1 MKKVE
6 LTKPYIQVNA
16 GTKDN
21 PDYKTTGDVVELTNE
36 AAEKMIKAGY
46 GKEVKETK
54 SNAKEGQS

>member
-6 LTKPYIQVNA
+6 LTKRDIQVNV

-21 PDYKTTGDVVELTNE
+21 PDYKTAGDTVELTNE
-36 AAEKMIKAGY
+36 SAAKMIELGY

-54 SNAKEGQS
+54 STVKEGQS